1 MMLKIFGFFFR
12 REFTYIW
19 RDRGLRIVLFLMP
32 LLSLLLFG
40 LTYQTQVLTDIPTAI
55 VDLDHSTQSRELV
68 AELEQAENLQVKAY
82 FNTYEDLRRSIEK
95 GESVVGVVI
104 PEKYGRCQE
113 LRRPTRVAMIIDGS
127 NMVYG
132 INSSVAVL
140 QVTRT
145 IEVKSGVK
153 VLLARGEQMS
163 DAKNALMAINFNEE
177 PWYNPTIN
185 YAFFLV
191 LGLVLNIWQQCCT
204 LLSAMTIIGET
215 GNRSWVHLKS
225 SGISLLGVFLSKVL
239 AHLVIF
245 MGTVAVLYGLC
256 FEVLHLPLRCDFGK
270 LMLFT
275 LGFAIAM
282 HSMGTLV
289 SSFARTAADASRIVM
304 AVAVPAFVLSGFTWP
319 LEAMPQILASIVKWL
334 PQTGFFQGVI
344 FLTMKDASWSYIS
357 QYYVQFL
364 MFALIA
370 YAISMVLFRLVPQKT
385 R

>member
-1 MMLKIFGFFFR
+1 MLRLFYAFFR

-19 RDRGLRIVLFLMP
+19 RDRGLRVVLLVMP

-40 LTYQTQVLTDIPTAI
+40 LTYRTQVLTDIPTAI
-55 VDLDHSTQSRELV
+55 ADLDHSAQSRAV
-68 AELEQAENLQVKAY
+68 ASDIKQAENLDVVAY
-82 FNTYEDLRRSIEK
+82 YNSYEEIKRAIEK
-95 GESVVGVVI
+95 GEVVVGVVI
-104 PEKYGRCQE
+104 PEKFGQQQE

-127 NMVYG
+127 NMVYA

-140 QVTRT
+140 QVVRT

-153 VLLARGEQMS
+153 VLLAQGEHMQ
-163 DAKNALMAINFNEE
+163 DAKNALMAVNFVDE
-177 PWYNPTIN
+177 PWFNPTIN

-215 GNRSWVHLKS
+215 GTRSWVHLKS
-225 SGISLLGVFLSKVL
+225 SSIPLFIVFLAKIL

-245 MGTVAVLYGLC
+245 MATVAVLYGLC

-275 LGFAIAM
+275 MGFAVAM
-282 HSMGTLV
+282 HSLGTLI
-289 SSFARTAADASRIVM
+289 SSFARNSADASRIVM
-304 AVAVPAFVLSGFTWP
+304 AIAVPAFVLSGFTWP
-319 LEAMPQILASIVKWL
+319 LEAMPQVLAQVVKWL

-344 FLTMKDASWSYIS
+344 FLTMKDASWTYMS
-357 QYYVQFL
+357 QYYFQFL
-364 MFALIA
+364 LFALIA
-370 YAISMVLFRLVPQKT
+370 YALSMVFFRLIPQNT

>member
-1 MMLKIFGFFFR
+1 MLRLFYAFFR

-19 RDRGLRIVLFLMP
+19 RDRGLRVVLLVMP

-40 LTYQTQVLTDIPTAI
+40 LTYRTQVLTDIPTAI
-55 VDLDHSTQSRELV
+55 ADLDHSVQSRAL
-68 AELEQAENLQVKAY
+68 ASDIKQAENLDVVAY
-82 FNTYEDLRRSIEK
+82 YNSYEEIKRAIEK
-95 GESVVGVVI
+95 GEVVVGVVI
-104 PEKYGRCQE
+104 PEKFGQQQE

-127 NMVYG
+127 NMVYA

-140 QVTRT
+140 QVVRT

-153 VLLARGEQMS
+153 VLLAQGEHME
-163 DAKNALMAINFNEE
+163 DAKNALMAINFVDE
-177 PWYNPTIN
+177 PWFNPTIN

-215 GNRSWVHLKS
+215 GTRSWVHLKS
-225 SGISLLGVFLSKVL
+225 SSRSLFIIFLAKIL

-245 MGTVAVLYGLC
+245 MATVAVLYGLC

-275 LGFAIAM
+275 MGFAVAM
-282 HSMGTLV
+282 HSLGTLV
-289 SSFARTAADASRIVM
+289 SSFSRTAADASRIVM
-304 AVAVPAFVLSGFTWP
+304 AIAVPAFVLSGFSWP
-319 LEAMPQILASIVKWL
+319 LEAMPQILAQVVKWL

-344 FLTMKDASWSYIS
+344 FLSMKDASWAYMS
-357 QYYVQFL
+357 QYYFQFL
-364 MFALIA
+364 LFALVA
-370 YAISMVLFRLVPQKT
+370 YALTAVIFRLVPQKT
-385 R
+385 S

>member
-1 MMLKIFGFFFR
+1 MFRIFWAFFR

-32 LLSLLLFG
+32 LLAVALFG
-40 LTYQTQVLTDIPTAI
+40 LTYWEQVLTDIPTSI
-55 VDLDHSTQSRELV
+55 VDLDRSVQSRELI
-68 AELEQAENLQVKAY
+68 ADLEQAQNLKIKAH
-82 FNTYEDLRRSIEK
+82 FDDYEELRKSIEK

-113 LRRPTRVAMIIDGS
+113 LRRPTRVAMIVDGS

-153 VLLARGEQMS
+153 VMLARGEQMS
-163 DAKNALMAINFNEE
+163 DATNALMSINFVDE
-177 PWYNPTIN
+177 PWYNPAIN

-204 LLSAMTIIGET
+204 LLAAMTIIGET
-215 GNRSWVHLKS
+215 GTRSWVHLKS
-225 SGISLLGVFLSKVL
+225 SRLSLLGVFAGKTL
-239 AHLVIF
+239 AHLVLF

-275 LGFAIAM
+275 LGFAIAL
-282 HSMGTLV
+282 HSMGTLI
-289 SSFARTAADASRIVM
+289 SSVARTAADASRITM
-304 AVAVPAFVLSGFTWP
+304 GIAVPAFVLSGFTWP
-319 LEAMPQILASIVKWL
+319 LEAMPQVLSAIVKWL

-344 FLTMKDASWSYIS
+344 FLTMKNADWSYMS
-357 QYYVQFL
+357 QYYIQFL

-370 YAISMVLFRLVPQKT
+370 YAASMVCFRLVPQKT

>member
-1 MMLKIFGFFFR
+1 MLRLFYAFFR

-19 RDRGLRIVLFLMP
+19 RDRGLRVVLLVMP

-40 LTYQTQVLTDIPTAI
+40 LTYRTQVLTDIPTAI
-55 VDLDHSTQSRELV
+55 ADLDHSVQSRAL
-68 AELEQAENLQVKAY
+68 ASDIKQAENLDVVAY
-82 FNTYEDLRRSIEK
+82 YNSYEEIKRAIEK
-95 GESVVGVVI
+95 GEVVVGVVI
-104 PEKYGRCQE
+104 PEKFGQQQE

-127 NMVYG
+127 NMVYA

-140 QVTRT
+140 QVVRT

-153 VLLARGEQMS
+153 VLLAQGEHME
-163 DAKNALMAINFNEE
+163 DAKNALMAINFVDE
-177 PWYNPTIN
+177 PWFNPTIN

-215 GNRSWVHLKS
+215 GTRSWVHLKS
-225 SGISLLGVFLSKVL
+225 SSRSLFIIFLAKIL

-245 MGTVAVLYGLC
+245 MATVAVLYGLC

-275 LGFAIAM
+275 MGFAVAM
-282 HSMGTLV
+282 HSLGTLV
-289 SSFARTAADASRIVM
+289 SSFSRTAADASRIVM
-304 AVAVPAFVLSGFTWP
+304 AIAVPAFVLSGFTWP
-319 LEAMPQILASIVKWL
+319 LEAMPQILAQVVKWL

-344 FLTMKDASWSYIS
+344 FLTMKDASWAYMS
-357 QYYVQFL
+357 QYYFQFL
-364 MFALIA
+364 LFALVA
-370 YAISMVLFRLVPQKT
+370 YALTAVIFRLVPQKT
-385 R
+385 S

>member
-1 MMLKIFGFFFR
+1 MLRLFYAFFR

-19 RDRGLRIVLFLMP
+19 RDRGLRVVLLVMP

-40 LTYQTQVLTDIPTAI
+40 LTYRTQVLTDIPTAI
-55 VDLDHSTQSRELV
+55 ADLDHSVQSRAL
-68 AELEQAENLQVKAY
+68 ASDIKQAENLDVVAY
-82 FNTYEDLRRSIEK
+82 YNSYEEIKRAIEK
-95 GESVVGVVI
+95 GEVVVGVVI
-104 PEKYGRCQE
+104 PEKFGQQQE

-127 NMVYG
+127 NMVYA

-140 QVTRT
+140 QVVRT

-153 VLLARGEQMS
+153 VLLAQGEHME
-163 DAKNALMAINFNEE
+163 DAKNALMAINFVDE
-177 PWYNPTIN
+177 PWFNPTIN

-215 GNRSWVHLKS
+215 GTRSWVHLKS
-225 SGISLLGVFLSKVL
+225 SSRSLFIIFLAKIL

-245 MGTVAVLYGLC
+245 MAMVAVLYGLC

-275 LGFAIAM
+275 MGFAVAM
-282 HSMGTLV
+282 HSLGTLV
-289 SSFARTAADASRIVM
+289 SSFSRTAADASRIVM
-304 AVAVPAFVLSGFTWP
+304 AIAVPAFVLSGFTWP
-319 LEAMPQILASIVKWL
+319 LEAMPQILAQVVKWL

-344 FLTMKDASWSYIS
+344 FLSMKDASWAYMS
-357 QYYVQFL
+357 QYYFQFL
-364 MFALIA
+364 LFALVA
-370 YAISMVLFRLVPQKT
+370 YALTAVIFRLVPQKT
-385 R
+385 S

>member
-1 MMLKIFGFFFR
+1 MLRLFYAFFR

-19 RDRGLRIVLFLMP
+19 RDRGLRVVLLVMP

-40 LTYQTQVLTDIPTAI
+40 LTYRTQVLTDIPTAI
-55 VDLDHSTQSRELV
+55 ADLDHSVQSRAL
-68 AELEQAENLQVKAY
+68 ASDIKQAENLDVVAY
-82 FNTYEDLRRSIEK
+82 YNSYEEIKRAIEK
-95 GESVVGVVI
+95 GEVVVGVVI
-104 PEKYGRCQE
+104 PEKFGQQQE

-127 NMVYG
+127 NMVYA

-140 QVTRT
+140 QVVRT

-153 VLLARGEQMS
+153 VLLAQGEHME
-163 DAKNALMAINFNEE
+163 DAKNALMAINFVDE
-177 PWYNPTIN
+177 PWFNPTIN

-215 GNRSWVHLKS
+215 GTRSWVHLKS
-225 SGISLLGVFLSKVL
+225 SSRSLFIIFLAKIL

-245 MGTVAVLYGLC
+245 MATVAVLYGLC

-275 LGFAIAM
+275 MGFAVAM
-282 HSMGTLV
+282 HSLGTLV
-289 SSFARTAADASRIVM
+289 SSFSRTAADASRIVM
-304 AVAVPAFVLSGFTWP
+304 AIAVPAFVLSGFTWP
-319 LEAMPQILASIVKWL
+319 LEAMPQILAQVVKWL

-344 FLTMKDASWSYIS
+344 FLSMKDASWAYMS
-357 QYYVQFL
+357 QYYFQFL
-364 MFALIA
+364 LFALVA
-370 YAISMVLFRLVPQKT
+370 YALTAVIFRLVPQKT
-385 R
+385 S

>member
-1 MMLKIFGFFFR
+1 MMFRVFWAFFR

-32 LLSLLLFG
+32 LLSVALFG
-40 LTYQTQVLTDIPTAI
+40 LTYQEQVLTDIPTAI
-55 VDLDHSTQSRELV
+55 VDLDRSVQSRELI
-68 AELEQAENLQVKAY
+68 ADLEQAQNLKVEAY
-82 FNTYEDLRRSIEK
+82 FKDYEELRKSLEK

-104 PEKYGRCQE
+104 PEEYSRCQE

-145 IEVKSGVK
+145 IEAKSGVK
-153 VLLARGEQMS
+153 VLLARGEQMQ
-163 DAKNALMAINFNEE
+163 DATNALLSINYVDE
-177 PWYNPTIN
+177 PWFNPAIN

-215 GNRSWVHLKS
+215 GTRSWVHLKS
-225 SGISLLGVFLSKVL
+225 SRLSLLGVFVSKTM
-239 AHLVIF
+239 AHLIIF
-245 MGTVAVLYGLC
+245 MGSVAVLYGLC
-256 FEVLHLPLRCDFGK
+256 FEVLHLPLRCDFGE

-275 LGFAIAM
+275 LGFAIAL
-282 HSMGTLV
+282 HSLGTLI
-289 SSFARTAADASRIVM
+289 SSVARTAADASRIVM

-319 LEAMPQILASIVKWL
+319 LEAMPQVLAAIVKWL

-344 FLTMKDASWSYIS
+344 FLTMKNAGWAYMS

-364 MFALIA
+364 IFAIIT
-370 YAISMVLFRLVPQKT
+370 YALSMVLFRLVPQKT

>member
-1 MMLKIFGFFFR
+1 MLRLFYAFFR

-19 RDRGLRIVLFLMP
+19 RDRGLRVVLLVMP

-40 LTYQTQVLTDIPTAI
+40 LTYRTQVLTDIPTAI
-55 VDLDHSTQSRELV
+55 ADLDHSAQSRAV
-68 AELEQAENLQVKAY
+68 ASDIKQAENLDVVAY
-82 FNTYEDLRRSIEK
+82 YNSYEEIKRAIEK
-95 GESVVGVVI
+95 GEVVVGVVI
-104 PEKYGRCQE
+104 PEKFGQQQE

-127 NMVYG
+127 NMVYA

-140 QVTRT
+140 QVVRT

-153 VLLARGEQMS
+153 VLLAQGEHMQ
-163 DAKNALMAINFNEE
+163 DAKNALMAVNFVDE
-177 PWYNPTIN
+177 PWFNPTIN

-215 GNRSWVHLKS
+215 GTRSWVHLKS
-225 SGISLLGVFLSKVL
+225 SSIPLFIVFLAKIL

-245 MGTVAVLYGLC
+245 MATVAVLYGLC

-275 LGFAIAM
+275 LGFAVAM
-282 HSMGTLV
+282 HSLGTLI
-289 SSFARTAADASRIVM
+289 SSFARNSADASRIVM
-304 AVAVPAFVLSGFTWP
+304 AIAVPAFVLSGFTWP
-319 LEAMPQILASIVKWL
+319 LEAMPQVLAQVVKWL

-344 FLTMKDASWSYIS
+344 FLTMKDASWTYMS
-357 QYYVQFL
+357 QYYFQFL
-364 MFALIA
+364 LFALIA
-370 YAISMVLFRLVPQKT
+370 YALSMVFFRLIPQNT

>member
-1 MMLKIFGFFFR
+1 MLRLFHAFFR

-19 RDRGLRIVLFLMP
+19 RDRGLRVVLLVMP

-40 LTYQTQVLTDIPTAI
+40 LTYRTQVLTDIPTAI
-55 VDLDHSTQSRELV
+55 ADLDHSAQSRAV
-68 AELEQAENLQVKAY
+68 ASDIKQAENLDVVAY
-82 FNTYEDLRRSIEK
+82 YNSYEEIKRAIEK
-95 GESVVGVVI
+95 GEVVVGVVI
-104 PEKYGRCQE
+104 PEKFGQQQE

-127 NMVYG
+127 NMVYA

-140 QVTRT
+140 QVVRT

-153 VLLARGEQMS
+153 VLLAQGEHMQ
-163 DAKNALMAINFNEE
+163 DAKNALMAVNFVDE
-177 PWYNPTIN
+177 PWFNPTIN

-215 GNRSWVHLKS
+215 GTRSWVHLKS
-225 SGISLLGVFLSKVL
+225 SSIPLFIVFLAKIL

-245 MGTVAVLYGLC
+245 MATVAVLYGLC

-275 LGFAIAM
+275 LGFAVAM
-282 HSMGTLV
+282 HSLGTLI
-289 SSFARTAADASRIVM
+289 SSFARNSADASRIVM
-304 AVAVPAFVLSGFTWP
+304 AIAVPAFVLSGFTWP
-319 LEAMPQILASIVKWL
+319 LEAMPQVLAQVVKWL

-344 FLTMKDASWSYIS
+344 FLTMKDASWTYMS
-357 QYYVQFL
+357 QYYFQFL
-364 MFALIA
+364 LFALIA
-370 YAISMVLFRLVPQKT
+370 YALSMVFFRLIPQNT

>member
-1 MMLKIFGFFFR
+1 MLRLFYAFFR

-19 RDRGLRIVLFLMP
+19 RDRGLRVVLLVMP

-40 LTYQTQVLTDIPTAI
+40 LTYRTQVLTDIPTAI
-55 VDLDHSTQSRELV
+55 ADLDHSAQSRAV
-68 AELEQAENLQVKAY
+68 ASDIKQAENLDVVAY
-82 FNTYEDLRRSIEK
+82 YNSYEEIKRAIEK
-95 GESVVGVVI
+95 GEVVVGVVI
-104 PEKYGRCQE
+104 PEKFGQQQE

-127 NMVYG
+127 NMVYA

-140 QVTRT
+140 QVVRT

-153 VLLARGEQMS
+153 VLLAQGEHME
-163 DAKNALMAINFNEE
+163 DAKNALMAINFVDE
-177 PWYNPTIN
+177 PWFNPTIN

-215 GNRSWVHLKS
+215 GTRSWVHLKS
-225 SGISLLGVFLSKVL
+225 SSRSLFIIFLAKIM

-245 MGTVAVLYGLC
+245 MATVAVLYGLC

-275 LGFAIAM
+275 MGFAVAM
-282 HSMGTLV
+282 HSLGTLI
-289 SSFARTAADASRIVM
+289 SSFSRTAADASRIVM
-304 AVAVPAFVLSGFTWP
+304 AIAVPAFVLSGFTWP
-319 LEAMPQILASIVKWL
+319 LEAMPHILAEIVKWL

-344 FLTMKDASWSYIS
+344 FLSMKDASWAYMS
-357 QYYVQFL
+357 QYYFQFL
-364 MFALIA
+364 LFALVA
-370 YAISMVLFRLVPQKT
+370 YALTAVIFRLVPQKT
-385 R
+385 S